1 MFYASVITRII
12 HITFLIFLN
21 LMSYSADLDLS
32 IPHIGTQE
40 RIRSLNFTLDDSWRA
55 WFVDAQVAGLVSG
68 LPILQFYAVY
78 IFIFFF
84 SILSCLNYAYKTQT
98 CN

>member
-1 MFYASVITRII
+1 
-12 HITFLIFLN
+12 
-21 LMSYSADLDLS
+21 MSYSSDLDLS

-40 RIRSLNFTLDDSWRA
+40 WIRSLNFTLDDSWRA

-78 IFIFFF
+78 TFILFF
-84 SILSCLNYAYKTQT
+84 STLSCLNYAY
-98 CN
+98 

>member
-1 MFYASVITRII
+1 
-12 HITFLIFLN
+12 
-21 LMSYSADLDLS
+21 MSYSADLDLS

-40 RIRSLNFTLDDSWRA
+40 WIRSLNFTLDDSWRA

-78 IFIFFF
+78 IFIFF
-84 SILSCLNYAYKTQT
+84 STLSCLNYAY
-98 CN
+98 

>member
-1 MFYASVITRII
+1 
-12 HITFLIFLN
+12 
-21 LMSYSADLDLS
+21 MSYSSDLDLS

-40 RIRSLNFTLDDSWRA
+40 WIRSLNFTLDDSWRA

-78 IFIFFF
+78 IFIFIFNF
-84 SILSCLNYAYKTQT
+84 ELSKLCLLNSNLQLSC
-98 CN
+98 